1 METIEDKIKLKED
14 YINEKYLNRNDN
26 GYYLKVMYGENGWTA
41 YIFRERTYYD
51 NNRILEH
58 DFLSGFTILESLE
71 NIENKYSSELMQR
84 KIDISVELTRMGY
97 KVDHQSVLST
107 MFDVMSF
114 NLHTVLKEYNGTPVK
129 YVNIKYCILFEN
141 DGTLTANANIKY
153 ITVYLESML
162 SSSSPK
168 YKTVDG
174 DLIKGNFSRSIYTKS
189 RQQCE
194 DISFTDEFRIEGIK
208 NFDINNL
215 DKYNKELL
223 KLTEN
228 NDCDLYRIKD

>member
-1 METIEDKIKLKED
+1 
-14 YINEKYLNRNDN
+14 
-26 GYYLKVMYGENGWTA
+26 
-41 YIFRERTYYD
+41 
-51 NNRILEH
+51 
-58 DFLSGFTILESLE
+58 
-71 NIENKYSSELMQR
+71 
-84 KIDISVELTRMGY
+84 MGY

-107 MFDVMSF
+107 MFEVMSF
-114 NLHTVLKEYNGTPVK
+114 NLHMVLKEYNGTPVK
-129 YVNIKYCILFEN
+129 YVNIKYCVIFEN

-153 ITVYLESML
+153 TTVYLESML

-174 DLIKGNFSRSIYTKS
+174 DLIKGSFSRSIYTKS

-228 NDCDLYRIKD
+228 NDCDFYRIKD